1 MTYECGRQ
9 ASVATQRVRHQSLPH
24 FLIGLIGRYSKI
36 TIAFS
41 LYLQYDSYPR
51 FDHMYGGWQYTVMV
65 GIQLQSLQRACGLE
79 FFKGHV
85 RMLGPGNRES
95 GDPRVRVRW
104 VVTGGRFGTRDAS
117 SLLCDRGQDVYHVN
131 DHESSRREDEV
142 LY

>member
-1 MTYECGRQ
+1 
-9 ASVATQRVRHQSLPH
+9 
-24 FLIGLIGRYSKI
+24 
-36 TIAFS
+36 
-41 LYLQYDSYPR
+41 
-51 FDHMYGGWQYTVMV
+51 MV

-85 RMLGPGNRES
+85 QMLGPGNRES

-117 SLLCDRGQDVYHVN
+117 SLLCDRGGQDVYHVN